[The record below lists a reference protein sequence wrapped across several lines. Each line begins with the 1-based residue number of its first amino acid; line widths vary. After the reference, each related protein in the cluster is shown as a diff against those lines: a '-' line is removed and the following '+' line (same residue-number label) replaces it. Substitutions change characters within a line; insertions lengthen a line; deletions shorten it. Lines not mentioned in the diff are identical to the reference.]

1 MFTGLVEDLGTIVSI
16 SAATGGGARLSVRTR
31 LPAPDLFHGASVAVD
46 GACLTVVARES
57 QGESQLISFDA
68 SPETLTRTTLGL
80 CKAGDRVNLERPLAL
95 GERLGG
101 HLVLG
106 HVDGIGHLVS
116 RIPQGEGIRFRVS
129 LPEGLSPL
137 VVEKGSITLDG
148 VSLTVNDLL
157 GEDDIALFLI
167 PESLRATTWGQKQ
180 PGEAVNCEADILGK
194 HVARLLATGHFSGS
208 SKPGGGRRGVDLPL
222 LERSGFLGE

>member
-1 MFTGLVEDLGTIVSI
+1 MFTGLVEDLGTVVSI
-16 SAATGGGARLSVRTR
+16 ASASGGGARLSVRTK
-31 LPAPDLFHGASVAVD
+31 LPEPDLFHGASVAVD
-46 GACLTVVARES
+46 GACLTVVAREG
-57 QGESQLISFDA
+57 QGEAQLISFDA
-68 SPETLTRTTLGL
+68 SPETLARTTLGL
-80 CKAGDRVNLERPLAL
+80 RKAGDRVNLERPLAL

-116 RIPQGEGIRFRVS
+116 RIPQGEGVRFRVS
-129 LPEGLSPL
+129 LPEGLAPL

-167 PESLRATTWGQKQ
+167 PESLRATTWGTKQ
-180 PGEAVNCEADILGK
+180 PGEAINCEADILGK
-194 HVARLLATGHFSGS
+194 HVARLLSTGHF
-208 SKPGGGRRGVDLPL
+208 KPGGGGGRRGVDLPL

>member
-1 MFTGLVEDLGTIVSI
+1 
-16 SAATGGGARLSVRTR
+16 
-31 LPAPDLFHGASVAVD
+31 
-46 GACLTVVARES
+46 VVAREG

-68 SPETLTRTTLGL
+68 SPETLTRTTLGMR
-80 CKAGDRVNLERPLAL
+80 KAGDRVNLERPMAL

-116 RIPQGEGIRFRVS
+116 RMPQGEGVRFRVS
-129 LPEGLSPL
+129 LPEGLAPL

-167 PESLRATTWGQKQ
+167 PESLRATTWGTKQ
-180 PGEAVNCEADILGK
+180 PGESINCEADILGK
-194 HVARLLATGHFSGS
+194 HVARLLATGHF
-208 SKPGGGRRGVDLPL
+208 KPGGGGRRGVDLPL